1 MVNPS
6 KLEQIK
12 REREWWKELHAFA
25 FKLYANSLFWSF
37 LFGPLMDSSP
47 NVGSMGKWVCV
58 WVSQTLCEHAFKS
71 FTSHNQSIYRS
82 IYMHNMYVFYYVC
95 MVIYLKIPQCVRI
108 HNFLKFIGWLSIIH
122 SGNTHTHPMRN
133 WAYYGSLVE
142 CTRKTLTAISL
153 EN

>member
-1 MVNPS
+1 M
-6 KLEQIK
+6 LA
-12 REREWWKELHAFA
+12 RW
-25 FKLYANSLFWSF
+25 
-37 LFGPLMDSSP
+37 
-47 NVGSMGKWVCV
+47 GKWVCV
-58 WVSQTLCEHAFKS
+58 WVSGRQTLCEHAFKS

-82 IYMHNMYVFYYVC
+82 IYMHSMYVFYYVC

-142 CTRKTLTAISL
+142 CTKKLSQPFRSKTRLYKQSQLLLRLLQIQFHDL
-153 EN
+153 